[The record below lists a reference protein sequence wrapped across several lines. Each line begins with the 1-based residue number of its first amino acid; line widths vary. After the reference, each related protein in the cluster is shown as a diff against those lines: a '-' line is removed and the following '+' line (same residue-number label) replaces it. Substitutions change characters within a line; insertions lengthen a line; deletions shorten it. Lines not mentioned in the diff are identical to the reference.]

1 MTRSVKDLREL
12 INVSRLSYRDDE
24 EVDELSSDSA
34 LVFGGKPLEV
44 SQTTLPKRSNK
55 DLTPLCAKGKCVS
68 PRKSSG
74 SSGRDSPLPPIGTV
88 QSVSTSSPSSSAR
101 SSPEVGHHTRNEG
114 RFKDMKLSKPNFDN
128 ILLHMDSTVVGVWLK
143 RANDSIK
150 ILTSWLY
157 DGDNFVRFAHFWLS
171 EMPTSKQKQLIDM
184 EFSIFMDE
192 LEFSFGAGLKGGSVS
207 LTDINNFAHAILW
220 EYPEKLNS
228 SECSDYFISILLCL
242 CSGSKNNYRALLSDV
257 QCSTLMKQFVQH
269 ILATRAFA
277 VVNICTGVLEFYKGA
292 FPSHSNIQS
301 TCDSFA
307 CKSLVSLATDFAFK
321 AVKKE
326 FPDVLDFLIQ
336 GYSLQYQS
344 LKDGDGKSLIFTA
357 LLSGKE
363 IMLEH
368 LLKVELVVIHFFNSL
383 WLKV

>member
-12 INVSRLSYRDDE
+12 INVSRLSYRDDD

-34 LVFGGKPLEV
+34 QVFGGIPLEV
-44 SQTTLPKRSNK
+44 SQPTLPKRSK

-68 PRKSSG
+68 LRTSPG
-74 SSGRDSPLPPIGTV
+74 SSGRDSPLPPIGSI
-88 QSVSTSSPSSSAR
+88 QSVSSSSSPSSSAR
-101 SSPEVGHHTRNEG
+101 NSPEVGHHTRNEG
-114 RFKDMKLSKPNFDN
+114 RVTSARHEDVILSKANFDN
-128 ILLHMDSTVVGVWLK
+128 ILIHMDSTVVGVWLK

-150 ILTSWLY
+150 ILTSWLH
-157 DGDNFVRFAHFWLS
+157 GADNFVRFAHFWLS

-192 LEFSFGAGLKGGSVS
+192 LEFAFGAGLKGGSIS

-220 EYPEKLNS
+220 EYPEKINS
-228 SECSDYFISILLCL
+228 SESSDYFLSTLLCL
-242 CSGSKNNYRALLSDV
+242 CSGRKNNYHALLSDV
-257 QCSTLMKQFVQH
+257 QCSTLVKQFVQL

-277 VVNICTGVLEFYKGA
+277 IVNICTGVLEFYKGT

-301 TCDSFA
+301 SCDSLVS
-307 CKSLVSLATDFAFK
+307 KSLVSLATDFAFQ

-326 FPDVLDFLIQ
+326 FPEVLDFLIQ
-336 GYSLQYQS
+336 GNSLQHQS
-344 LKDGDGKSLIFTA
+344 LKDSEGKSLIFTA
-357 LLSGKE
+357 VLSGKE

-368 LLKVELVVIHFFNSL
+368 LLKVELLVIHFSN
-383 WLKV
+383 